1 MLKLYRAVYTDE
13 NGTSK
18 ESVAMPKKML
28 AVMFDQIQDTID
40 VGTWSEVFVADVS
53 YEEWES
59 IEQSYKQA

>member
-1 MLKLYRAVYTDE
+1 
-13 NGTSK
+13 
-18 ESVAMPKKML
+18 ML
-28 AVMFDQIQDTID
+28 AVMLDQIQDTID